1 MMSILV
7 VPYWRKPTAVD
18 AAFTI
23 ATWLDRQGITC
34 VVPSEQGGLDQLPG
48 VADPSGHGA
57 HGYELVVS
65 LGGDGTIL
73 RCARL
78 MGYSEIPI
86 LGYNFGR
93 LGFLAGA
100 PSNALIPTLADGL
113 AGELHQQRHMA
124 LRADLEFA
132 DGSMTSRF
140 ALNEV
145 TVSRNSFDRVAD
157 FDLVVN
163 GVGISHIRSDGII
176 VATPTGSTAYALSA
190 GGPIVSPNVAGMV
203 VVPLAPH
210 TLAARAIVTGS
221 SDVVEVIPHQE
232 GEPSNAFL
240 DGELVRA
247 DTPLVRVSVSRGEG
261 DVVLLEQGGS
271 ERFYQ
276 DISRIF
282 FRGDDSDD

>member
-1 MMSILV
+1 MMNILV
-7 VPYWRKPTAVD
+7 VPYWRKPAAVD

-23 ATWLDRQGITC
+23 TAWLERQGIAS
-34 VVPSEQGGLDQLPG
+34 VMSSGQEGIDQLSNIAEPDG
-48 VADPSGHGA
+48 RGA
-57 HGYELVVS
+57 HGYDLVVS

-78 MGYSEIPI
+78 VGYSEIPL

-100 PSNALIPTLADGL
+100 PSDALIPTLVDAL
-113 AGELHQQRHMA
+113 AGELHQQRHVT
-124 LRADLEFA
+124 LRVELEFA
-132 DGSMTSRF
+132 DGTTISRF

-157 FDLVVN
+157 FDLVIN
-163 GVGISHIRSDGII
+163 GIDISHIRSDGII

-190 GGPIVSPNVAGMV
+190 GGPLISPNVAGMV
-203 VVPLAPH
+203 VVPLAAH
-210 TLAARAIVTGS
+210 TLAARSIVVGS

-232 GEPSNAFL
+232 EKPTNAFL
-240 DGELVRA
+240 DGELVCSE
-247 DTPLVRVSVSRGEG
+247 TPLVRVSVSRGEG
-261 DVVLLEQGGS
+261 DIVLLEKGGS
-271 ERFYQ
+271 EQFYR

-282 FRGDDSDD
+282 FRGGGSDD